1 MSEFFDT
8 NIITYALISFLLGA
22 LAMLIYYKIK
32 SRFKD
37 SYLANIGVIDTIIS
51 QYKQRLDQYED
62 IINELKI
69 KINLLE
75 SKLSNNPDNNAKIIN
90 HVVHD
95 TTSQEISQYSEG
107 RNELPESKHVITRSN
122 DLKISGSNGYFHTS
136 DTLETILKLLLN
148 GPLTSRDIQRG
159 IGRTRE
165 HTSRVMKK
173 LYESKYV
180 DRDINHKPFKYNITD
195 LGRSQTYNH
204 TLSNNESTIS
214 VDDKSTRY

>member
-32 SRFKD
+32 SRFKA
-37 SYLANIGVIDTIIS
+37 SYLANIGVIDTIVS
-51 QYKQRLDQYED
+51 QYKQRLDQFED

-69 KINLLE
+69 NMNLLE
-75 SKLSNNPDNNAKIIN
+75 SKLSNNSGNNAKIIN
-90 HVVHD
+90 HVID
-95 TTSQEISQYSEG
+95 DPTSQQISQHFEG
-107 RNELPESKHVITRSN
+107 GNELPESKHVIKGSN
-122 DLKISGSNGYFHTS
+122 DPKISVSNGYFHTS
-136 DTLETILKLLLN
+136 DTLETILELLLN

-173 LYESKYV
+173 LYELKYV

-195 LGRSQTYNH
+195 LGRLQTYNH
-204 TLSNNESTIS
+204 ALSNNESTIS
-214 VDDKSTRY
+214 VNDKSTRY

>member
-37 SYLANIGVIDTIIS
+37 SYLANIEVIDTIVS
-51 QYKQRLDQYED
+51 QYKQRLDKYED
-62 IINELKI
+62 IIKELKI
-69 KINLLE
+69 KMNLLE
-75 SKLSNNPDNNAKIIN
+75 SKISDSPDNNPKIIN

-107 RNELPESKHVITRSN
+107 RNELPESKHVIT
-122 DLKISGSNGYFHTS
+122 SNGYFHTS
-136 DTLETILKLLLN
+136 DTLETILELLLN

-173 LYESKYV
+173 LYELKYV

>member
-37 SYLANIGVIDTIIS
+37 SYLANIEVIDTIVS
-51 QYKQRLDQYED
+51 QYKQRLDKYED
-62 IINELKI
+62 IIKELKI
-69 KINLLE
+69 KMNLLE
-75 SKLSNNPDNNAKIIN
+75 SKISDSPDNNAKIIN

-107 RNELPESKHVITRSN
+107 RNELPESKHVIT
-122 DLKISGSNGYFHTS
+122 SNGYFHTS
-136 DTLETILKLLLN
+136 DTLETILELLLN

-173 LYESKYV
+173 LYELKYV